1 MNTQRKRKV
10 KAKAWGLAATGALLA
25 LATGCGGGAS
35 SPAPQN
41 TSAPPATTNTAGN
54 TSGSASTSAAAEFYK
69 GKTLTVIVPYGPG
82 GGYDQWARL
91 LAPYL
96 QKYLGVAKVDV
107 QNVTGGAGLVGTN
120 QIYSAKPDGLTI
132 GDTNA
137 GGDVFDQ
144 ISKAPGTNFDVSKFS
159 WIGRPDDDPHIIA
172 VHPNGQY
179 QSFADLLKAKQ
190 PVKALATGKGSSD
203 YNSAV
208 ITFNAFNIPFQMVA
222 AFSGSKD
229 EKAAFLRGNG
239 DTCSLSASDIKQ
251 ISDKAK
257 VVVLQ
262 STRAFDKLPGVPTI
276 IDVAKQAG
284 LSQDKIAGLT
294 AMANVMDMGHAFFA
308 PPGVPADRLAA
319 LREAFQK
326 SLQDPSF
333 QAEATKAGLYL
344 GYASGQDLE
353 QMTKDALS
361 NQSLLQPLLKD

>member
-1 MNTQRKRKV
+1 PN
-10 KAKAWGLAATGALLA
+10 
-25 LATGCGGGAS
+25 S
-35 SPAPQN
+35 S
-41 TSAPPATTNTAGN
+41 
-54 TSGSASTSAAAEFYK
+54 
-69 GKTLTVIVPYGPG
+69 
-82 GGYDQWARL
+82 
-91 LAPYL
+91 
-96 QKYLGVAKVDV
+96 
-107 QNVTGGAGLVGTN
+107 
-120 QIYSAKPDGLTI
+120 
-132 GDTNA
+132 
-137 GGDVFDQ
+137 
-144 ISKAPGTNFDVSKFS
+144 
-159 WIGRPDDDPHIIA
+159 
-172 VHPNGQY
+172 Y

-190 PVKALATGKGSSD
+190 PIKALATGKGSSD

-284 LSQDKIAGLT
+284 LSQDKINGLT

-361 NQSLLQPLLKD
+361 NQSVLQPLLKD